1 MSDLSDLF
9 KIERERAALEKER
22 DALLRI
28 NASLLKD
35 MQTLATFS
43 LPKEGSVTGFVV
55 TAEAAEKAV
64 RTFARESIKKVGEQ

>member
-35 MQTLATFS
+35 MQTLTTLDLSADYAT
-43 LPKEGSVTGFVV
+43 SVSVI
-55 TAEAAEKAV
+55 ARRI
-64 RTFARESIKKVGEQ
+64 RTFARESIKKVGEQC